1 MRANPEPIK
10 TEKGD
15 PLYTIYYIPKEIDYV

>member
-1 MRANPEPIK
+1 MRANPKPKK

-15 PLYTIYYIPKEIDYV
+15 LLYTIYYIPKEIDYV